1 MLRATMEVFER
12 NDEKSMKA
20 ITSQDNT
27 VDHLYE
33 AIKLYLVQVSRS
45 ELGEEESRRYIEIL
59 SFTTNLEHIGDII
72 DKNLMELAAKK
83 IKNRWTFSTEGTAEL
98 QAFHARVI
106 DNLRLSM
113 NVFTTRDIALARRL
127 VAEKTVMRE
136 IEAKAADS
144 HFARLR
150 EGRPESIETSSVHID
165 VIRDLKR
172 INGHLTSVAYP
183 ILEAAGELAN
193 TRLKEAQPLMRA
205 PAGS

>member
-1 MLRATMEVFER
+1 M
-12 NDEKSMKA
+12 
-20 ITSQDNT
+20 
-27 VDHLYE
+27 
-33 AIKLYLVQVSRS
+33 
-45 ELGEEESRRYIEIL
+45 
-59 SFTTNLEHIGDII
+59 
-72 DKNLMELAAKK
+72 
-83 IKNRWTFSTEGTAEL
+83 
-98 QAFHARVI
+98 

-113 NVFTTRDIALARRL
+113 NVFTTRDIVLARRL
-127 VAEKTVMRE
+127 VAEKTEMRDL
-136 IEAKAADS
+136 EAKAADS

-165 VIRDLKR
+165 VIRDFKR